1 MPICIFSFGE
11 HDISQRFI
19 HAQAQG
25 FYGTPLYRKPQF
37 KIYPYET
44 TCGGSFQQFG
54 GDGKTFDNYIF
65 FEYKSWYG
73 RHSAFVQSRETYSK
87 KASIRR
93 DPRGSNSPKQGHG
106 GVIGWVEQLHDKP
119 LRALLLILLM
129 VFPPLFLVAPLSL
142 VVFAGALVL
151 FIAMYSVGKH
161 FFLAYLLGR
170 LL

>member
-1 MPICIFSFGE
+1 MPKLKVFMVHPSIANLNLRSTPMKQRAVGRSSNSVVTE
-11 HDISQRFI
+11 RHLTTISSLNTS
-19 HAQAQG
+19 H
-25 FYGTPLYRKPQF
+25 GTVVIQ
-37 KIYPYET
+37 
-44 TCGGSFQQFG
+44 
-54 GDGKTFDNYIF
+54 
-65 FEYKSWYG
+65 
-73 RHSAFVQSRETYSK
+73 HSCRAVRPTKK

-119 LRALLLILLM
+119 LRAQLLILLM

-161 FFLAYLLGR
+161 LFLAYLLGR